1 MSMTEGNRQTK
12 HDEIQVSI
20 GKMEKE
26 LDCWRNLLDEI
37 KGIKTKEGEGKEP
50 QKVYG
55 SQPLSGFLADTAARI
70 TVLREEFQKVR
81 EELRSILF

>member
-1 MSMTEGNRQTK
+1 MSTTEANKQTK
-12 HDEIQVSI
+12 HDEIQVAI
-20 GKMEKE
+20 GKMETE
-26 LDCWRNLLDEI
+26 LNCWRNLVDEVR
-37 KGIKTKEGEGKEP
+37 GISPGEDKRKEP